1 MVSTNQMIDRLA
13 GMLGTKDLT
22 AWETQFVERLV
33 ERKKAGEVTEL
44 SEKQIDVL
52 DRLHSKHFA

>member
-1 MVSTNQMIDRLA
+1 MISTNQMIDRLA

-22 AWETQFVERLV
+22 DWESTFVERLV
-33 ERKKAGEVTEL
+33 ERKEAGQVTAL
-44 SEKQIDVL
+44 TEKQVEVL